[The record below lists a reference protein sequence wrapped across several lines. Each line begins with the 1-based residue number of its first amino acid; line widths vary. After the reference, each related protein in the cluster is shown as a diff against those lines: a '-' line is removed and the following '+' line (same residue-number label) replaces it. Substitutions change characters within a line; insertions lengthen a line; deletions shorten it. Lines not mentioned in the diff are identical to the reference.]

1 MIIKELTLLSDNLA
15 ATKQFYT
22 RILGLSIVNE
32 TTSTLS
38 FAAGATLLCFEQSTN
53 LRPRYHFA
61 FNIPYTHVMGTFRQM
76 STRVELLPISENS
89 KLADF
94 INWNAKSFYFHDNN
108 GNILEFI
115 GRHDL
120 PDGDKISFD
129 SSFILSVSEIGLPV
143 KNVKEECEKLIK
155 KYHCGYFAKQPP
167 SDTFS
172 VLGEDTG
179 LLIIVPVGRNWYPTA
194 NHPAEAFRIKVVIV
208 DSEQEVPL
216 LYE

>member
-1 MIIKELTLLSDNLA
+1 MTIKELTLLSDNLA
-15 ATKQFYT
+15 ETKQFYT
-22 RILGLSIVNE
+22 RILGLSIVSE
-32 TTSTLS
+32 ETSTLS
-38 FAAGATLLCFEQSTN
+38 FAAGTTLLCFEKSTN

-61 FNIPYTHVMGTFRQM
+61 FNIPYISVMDAFSQM
-76 STRVELLPISENS
+76 SNKVDLLPISESS

-94 INWNAKSFYFHDNN
+94 VNWNAKSFYFYDNN

-115 GRHDL
+115 GRNDL

-143 KNVKEECEKLIK
+143 ENVKDECEKLITE
-155 KYHCGYFAKQPP
+155 YRLGYFAKQPP

-172 VLGEDTG
+172 VIGQETG
-179 LLIIVPVGRNWYPTA
+179 LLIIVPVGRNWYPTN
-194 NHPAEAFRIKVVIV
+194 NHPAEAFKIKVVFLIA
-208 DSEQEVPL
+208 EREVTL

>member
-15 ATKQFYT
+15 ETKQFYT
-22 RILGLSIVNE
+22 RILGLRIVGE
-32 TTSTLS
+32 ETSTLS
-38 FAAGATLLCFEQSTN
+38 FSAGATLLCFEQSTN

-61 FNIPYTHVMGTFRQM
+61 FNIPYTAVMNAFSQM
-76 STRVELLPISENS
+76 SKKVDLLPISENS

-94 INWNAKSFYFHDNN
+94 VNWNAKSFYFYDNN

-115 GRHDL
+115 GRNDL
-120 PDGDKISFD
+120 PDGDKMD

-143 KNVKEECEKLIK
+143 ENVKDECEKLINK
-155 KYHCGYFAKQPP
+155 HRLEYFAKQPP

-172 VLGEDTG
+172 VIGEDTG
-179 LLIIVPVGRNWYPTA
+179 LLIIVPDGRNWYPTG
-194 NHPAEAFRIKVVIV
+194 NHPAEAFKIKLVMLNA
-208 DSEQEVPL
+208 EREVTL